1 MSVEARTD
9 QQRVGRR
16 GGSWRFWGAW
26 IGGRRILG
34 RTLWWR
40 TLVLAVV
47 AAGVAGS
54 WSASH
59 QAFGQRGIFTPNRQS
74 SRPLN
79 PSQPQTYRDVLIY
92 GLMARL
98 PTELAYVDSVVD
110 AVEDHKIPATL
121 VNQTFFWARTRSGE
135 VMYGR
140 PNRPIIYFIPALNA
154 RIKKLGIKVDLDGGL
169 P

>member
-1 MSVEARTD
+1 M
-9 QQRVGRR
+9 
-16 GGSWRFWGAW
+16 
-26 IGGRRILG
+26 G

-40 TLVLAVV
+40 TLVLAAVV
-47 AAGVAGS
+47 AGVAS
-54 WSASH
+54 TWSVSH

-74 SRPLN
+74 ARPLSS
-79 PSQPQTYRDVLIY
+79 SQPQTYRDVLIY
-92 GLMARL
+92 GLRARL
-98 PTELAYVDSVVD
+98 PTELAYIDSVVD
-110 AVEDHKIPATL
+110 AVEDHKIPAVL

-154 RIKKLGIKVDLDGGL
+154 RIKKLGIKVNLDGGL